1 MNEHDEPCL
10 ELNEI
15 IYRISGEFWNAAY
28 CELLRKQ
35 GDIQPDTKM
44 SPDAAVHVLKKGLK
58 AFAKE
63 HKFNLSFL
71 TSDSHLYISIIPL
84 PIYVGIE
91 KATGNFSVAAPNIH
105 TKSFS
110 ALECRLGLKWIR
122 DYIDIDLNT
131 LTKKIDMIRERM
143 YVSTKTAEIAKNS
156 IKALCDSFLGQVLV
170 PYEINQSRLKSNIII
185 HISRSK
191 CVEIQIYHKAFI
203 QNSTLLTNFLKNP
216 YEQAKEDGAYCW
228 EEICK

>member
-15 IYRISGEFWNAAY
+15 IYRMVGEFWNAAY

-35 GDIQPDTKM
+35 GGIQPDTRM
-44 SPDAAVHVLKKGLK
+44 SPDAAVKVLKKELK

-122 DYIDIDLNT
+122 DYINIDLNPI
-131 LTKKIDMIRERM
+131 TKKIDIVREKL

-156 IKALCDSFLGQVLV
+156 IKALCDSFLGQDLV

-185 HISRSK
+185 HAGRNK
-191 CVEIQIYHKAFI
+191 WFELQIYHKAFI
-203 QNSTLLTNFLKNP
+203 QDSTLLTSFLKNP
-216 YEQAKEDGAYCW
+216 HEQSIEDKVCCW
-228 EEICK
+228 EMCK